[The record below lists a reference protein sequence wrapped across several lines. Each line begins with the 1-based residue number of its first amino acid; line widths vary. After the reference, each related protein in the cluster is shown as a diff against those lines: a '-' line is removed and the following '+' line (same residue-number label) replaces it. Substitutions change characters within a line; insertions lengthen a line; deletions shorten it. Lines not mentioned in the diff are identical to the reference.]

1 MEVKNKT
8 MYHIQNIDKF
18 KNIWQVGNIIT
29 ISDKFDSNLCEVV
42 KKFSPAVY
50 SKGDNDEV
58 KKISFDRIID
68 DYLDE
73 DKFKTIDKALALRM
87 MNEARFIIKGANLY
101 RREKIMEEYRLEHC
115 PNIPSRY
122 HSIWLA
128 DEKSLDFWLKELNKF
143 DYFNLFKVEVTGNLF
158 KSSDMFIPDDI
169 LTNEE
174 MYEFAKKYWNPIFTE
189 NIEEKRAEYLFQGKV
204 KILEKEI
211 IK

>member
-73 DKFKTIDKALALRM
+73 DKFKTLKFF
-87 MNEARFIIKGANLY
+87 NE
-101 RREKIMEEYRLEHC
+101 
-115 PNIPSRY
+115 
-122 HSIWLA
+122 
-128 DEKSLDFWLKELNKF
+128 
-143 DYFNLFKVEVTGNLF
+143 
-158 KSSDMFIPDDI
+158 
-169 LTNEE
+169 
-174 MYEFAKKYWNPIFTE
+174 
-189 NIEEKRAEYLFQGKV
+189 
-204 KILEKEI
+204 
-211 IK
+211 